1 MGQLSYPA
9 GHAVVFRE
17 EAVILVAYN
26 DGYGDWSTHGT
37 IGAGHT
43 NAAGPPAVLPG
54 QRITLDQ
61 AIAIFNADIRRV
73 EADVDRVIKVPLTQ
87 WQRDALIGFH
97 YNTGGLTA
105 RVCKLRDEINAGD
118 YSGAGFMGWTRAGS
132 DPNALEGRRKR
143 ERLLFTQGLYGDMR
157 VPVYDD
163 YVQGGR
169 NHPRIITL
177 PPLPGAI
184 APPAVEGTDAHVGK
198 GGAIAEAPALTN
210 DGPGPGPAPVPP
222 LAQSTT
228 VWATLMAFMASGGG
242 MLLSYLQYAGPAVA
256 LILVVGGLAAYIIHE
271 RSQRRKLSGV

>member
-9 GHAVVFRE
+9 GHAVIFRE

-26 DGYGDWSTHGT
+26 DGYGAWATHGT

-73 EADVDRVIKVPLTQ
+73 EVDVNRIIKVPLNQ
-87 WQRDALIGFH
+87 AQFDALVSFH

-105 RVCKLRDEINAGD
+105 RLCQLRDQINAGD
-118 YSGAGFMGWTRAGS
+118 YSGAGFMGWTRAGD
-132 DPNALEGRRKR
+132 DPVALKGRRER
-143 ERLLFTQGLYGDMR
+143 ERALFTQGLYGDMR
-157 VPVYDD
+157 VPVYDNWP
-163 YVQGGR
+163 GR
-169 NHPRIITL
+169 PRVITL
-177 PPLPGAI
+177 PPIPDALS
-184 APPAVEGTDAHVGK
+184 PPLVEGNDAHVGK
-198 GGAIAEAPALTN
+198 GGAIADAPALTN

-222 LAQSTT
+222 LTQSTT
-228 VWATLMAFMASGGG
+228 LWATLMAFMASGGG
-242 MLLSYLQYAGPAVA
+242 MLFSYLQYAGPAVA